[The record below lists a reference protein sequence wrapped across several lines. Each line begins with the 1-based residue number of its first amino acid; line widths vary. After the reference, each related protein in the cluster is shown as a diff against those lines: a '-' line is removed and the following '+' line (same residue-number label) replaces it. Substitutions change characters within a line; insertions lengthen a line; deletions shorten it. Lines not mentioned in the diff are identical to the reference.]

1 MEGKAYVGGR
11 GGLEELEDIIVRPF
25 HRIMDSKA
33 LAKSKRAHSL
43 HHSKKH
49 NPHQTSKA
57 PSVSSGTASGG
68 KKQPGKQVAD
78 KPQQSQNF
86 RKLPSNWDRYEE
98 EFDLDSEDTV
108 QESSSQATDVMRKS
122 KGADYAYLL
131 SEAKAESQGNYS
143 SDIFSSLN
151 DVLDDFTQGLGPLL
165 SARGQGI
172 MSWIAVDNFK
182 VEDKATTSYEAP
194 FLSLNLQTLSAQLA
208 KAKVSERLFA
218 EPDLLPP
225 ELLDELQ
232 EYSGDK
238 HDVGQISH
246 ETLAAD
252 VSSLSREPEE
262 NIFKERDCA
271 SICSAAT
278 ITTDLPVAT
287 AIDVNH
293 TDQRSLPESIS
304 NANVD
309 LAAKKSARFE
319 AADAEAELDML
330 LDSFG
335 ETEFFDSS
343 SVTKRSNTLSYLQQE
358 DISQLGPAESL
369 NKGHDAEKH
378 SKMPALMDNTIDNL
392 LEETSALI
400 NINDKTLPH
409 NVKAAPSSLDAVS
422 KSKLLD
428 DFDSWLDTI

>member
-1 MEGKAYVGGR
+1 
-11 GGLEELEDIIVRPF
+11 
-25 HRIMDSKA
+25 MDSKS

-49 NPHQTSKA
+49 NPHQTSKV

-78 KPQQSQNF
+78 KPQQSQSL

-98 EFDLDSEDTV
+98 EFVLDSEDTI
-108 QESSSQATDVMRKS
+108 QENSSQATDVVRKS
-122 KGADYAYLL
+122 KGADYAYLIQ
-131 SEAKAESQGNYS
+131 EAKAESQGNFS
-143 SDIFSSLN
+143 SDIFSSLS

-165 SARGQGI
+165 SSRGQGI
-172 MSWIAVDNFK
+172 MSWIANDNFK
-182 VEDKATTSYEAP
+182 LEDKATTGYEAP
-194 FLSLNLQTLSAQLA
+194 FLSLNLHALAEQFA

-232 EYSGDK
+232 GYSKDK
-238 HDVGQISH
+238 HEVRQISH
-246 ETLAAD
+246 VTLAAETAND
-252 VSSLSREPEE
+252 VSSLGQEPEE
-262 NIFKERDCA
+262 NIFRERDHI
-271 SICSAAT
+271 SSAAT
-278 ITTDLPVAT
+278 ITADLPIPA

-293 TDQRSLPESIS
+293 VDQRSLPESIS
-304 NANVD
+304 NVNVD

-319 AADAEAELDML
+319 AIDAEAELDML
-330 LDSFG
+330 LDSCS
-335 ETEFFDSS
+335 ETEFFGSLNM
-343 SVTKRSNTLSYLQQE
+343 TKRSNTLSYVQQE
-358 DISQLGPAESL
+358 DTCQLGSAESL
-369 NKGHDAEKH
+369 NEGHDVKKH
-378 SKMPALMDNTIDNL
+378 AKMPAFDNTIDDL

-409 NVKAAPSSLDAVS
+409 DVKAAPSSSDSVS